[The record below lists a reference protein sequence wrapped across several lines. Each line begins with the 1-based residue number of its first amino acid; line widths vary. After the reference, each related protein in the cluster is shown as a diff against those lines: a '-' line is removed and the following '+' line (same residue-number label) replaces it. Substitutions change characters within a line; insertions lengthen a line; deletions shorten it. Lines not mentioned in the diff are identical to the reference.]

1 MTEAGRQ
8 LGITLIGAPLDP
20 PVHEAAYLEAFG
32 RMAEA
37 GVEAFV
43 VGDGPENN
51 SNRHTIARLAE
62 AHKWPAI
69 YPYKDETLE
78 GGLMSYGTDL
88 DDVFRRA
95 AEYVARILAGTKPGE
110 LPIYRPTKFELF
122 INARAAV
129 AIGLKFP
136 EALLVRAD
144 KVIE

>member
-1 MTEAGRQ
+1 M
-8 LGITLIGAPLDP
+8 P
-20 PVHEAAYLEAFG
+20 
-32 RMAEA
+32 EA
-37 GVEAFV
+37 GVEALV

-51 SNRHTIARLAE
+51 SNRHTIAGLA
-62 AHKWPAI
+62 ATHKWPAI
-69 YPYKDETLE
+69 YPYKDETME

-95 AEYVARILAGTKPGE
+95 AGYVARILAGTPPGE

-122 INARAAV
+122 INTRTAA

-136 EALLVRAD
+136 DTLLARAD